1 MRIIC
6 ITLRSR
12 FYRAVLNLEFFLYD
26 AAAFEVDYVKI
37 NGIIMTYLRM
47 FVFCFFLVSV
57 TACGG
62 SGAKELY
69 ETAQFEE
76 LQNNHKHALQL
87 YEEIIRDFPGS
98 EHAKKSG
105 ERIAKIKGN

>member
-1 MRIIC
+1 MKYLRIM
-6 ITLRSR
+6 
-12 FYRAVLNLEFFLYD
+12 FFFLLLLY
-26 AAAFEVDYVKI
+26 
-37 NGIIMTYLRM
+37 
-47 FVFCFFLVSV
+47 V

-87 YEEIIRDFPGS
+87 YEEIVRDYSGS
-98 EHAKKSG
+98 EYAKKSG
-105 ERIAKIKGN
+105 KRIVKLKGN